1 MAIRQRRIL
10 DLASFRDATAAP
22 RDTAALYFYKQLDPF
37 FESASAISKD
47 FFARPQLY
55 TKIFEA
61 NPSNGGAGNGG
72 AGNGGAGNGGAGN
85 GGAGNGGAEPT
96 PSVVELL
103 ARLRSRCGSD
113 EFFPSPMQRLE
124 IYAPLFWTS
133 RRLGELR

>member
-72 AGNGGAGNGGAGN
+72 AGNGGA
-85 GGAGNGGAEPT
+85 EPT